1 MGPLW
6 RSGEHTITH
15 TLHMQGAGMEKATSD
30 LGDIVLFAAVA
41 EERSFV
47 EAARRKG
54 GSARLMSRAA

>member
-1 MGPLW
+1 
-6 RSGEHTITH
+6 
-15 TLHMQGAGMEKATSD
+15 MQGAGMEKATSD